1 LHRRLLVRYQIGDF
15 STISRLTIK
24 TLRYYHE
31 YGILEPIHIDE
42 ESGYRYYDEGSLQR
56 AAIIQELKSL
66 DFPLKDIKDILDRC
80 SDDVDLVT
88 LATEKYAE
96 IASKIT
102 RYGEMQKKLDAFIKQ
117 TKQTEDIKMTHIDT
131 QIITKEVPELLVAS
145 IRFTGKY
152 QDVSGP
158 FKKLFRAC
166 GRHCAGNPM
175 CLYYDNEYKDNDAD
189 IEVCV
194 PVKMP
199 ITADEITCHTLSGG
213 RAVAIIHKGPYERLS
228 ESYKALIDHTI
239 RDSLTVIG
247 PCREIYIEG
256 PGMILPRNPKK
267 FITEI
272 QMFLD

>member
-1 LHRRLLVRYQIGDF
+1 LHRRLLMRYQIGDF
-15 STISRLTIK
+15 STISRLSIK

-31 YGILEPIHIDE
+31 YGILEPTHIDE

-80 SDDVDLVT
+80 SDDVDLVA

-117 TKQTEDIKMTHIDT
+117 TKQTEDNKMTNIDT

-175 CLYYDNEYKDNDAD
+175 CLYYDNEYKDSDAD
-189 IEVCV
+189 IEACV
-194 PVKMP
+194 PVKVP
-199 ITADEITCHTLSGG
+199 IVANEITCRTLEAG
-213 RAVAIIHKGPYERLS
+213 RVVAIIHRGAYERLG
-228 ESYKALIDHTI
+228 ESYKALIDHI
-239 RDSLTVIG
+239 NRDGLTVVG
-247 PCREIYIEG
+247 PCREIYIKG
-256 PGMILPRNPKK
+256 PGIILPRSPKK